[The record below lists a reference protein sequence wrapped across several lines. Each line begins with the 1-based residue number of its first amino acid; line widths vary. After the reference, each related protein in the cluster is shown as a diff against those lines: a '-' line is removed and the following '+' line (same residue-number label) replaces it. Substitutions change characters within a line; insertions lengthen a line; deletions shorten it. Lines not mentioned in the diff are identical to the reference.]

1 MTFASSDE
9 TVATVDAYGVVTIV
23 AETFDTCVIT
33 ATSVNESKTCEL
45 VVVSDSAYEVITGLS
60 LASGTVTP
68 QVVYLEVDADK
79 TCYVVLP
86 DGSVLTSTTGI
97 INTTW
102 AGAAGAVTLIVQKNT
117 TNLSMDASDF
127 IGILSINLV
136 SIGAPYCTKLT
147 GTSAPNATII
157 DASDC
162 TSLTT
167 LSAPNAT
174 AIYASG
180 CALTDVSIA
189 ALFAEL
195 VATGNEDGTLDISG
209 GTSAVYT
216 SWSGQAHSDKE
227 ALETRGWTLTY
238 TDL

>member
-102 AGAAGAVTLIVQKNT
+102 AGAAGAVTLIVPKDTVAFGMNAT
-117 TNLSMDASDF
+117 GF
-127 IGILSINLV
+127 IGILTTELTSITAQDNTLITGINAPNATFIDCSLSTSLA
-136 SIGAPYCTKLT
+136 SI
-147 GTSAPNATII
+147 SAPNATHI
-157 DASDC
+157 D
-162 TSLTT
+162 
-167 LSAPNAT
+167 
-174 AIYASG
+174 ASG
-180 CALTDVSIA
+180 CALTAVAIA
-189 ALFAEL
+189 AQLA
-195 VATGNEDGTLDISG
+195 ATIVNIADLSTIIFDFSG
-209 GTSAVYT
+209 GTNAASSTWSAQAIT
-216 SWSGQAHSDKE
+216 DAQTIGQI
-227 ALETRGWTLTY
+227 TY
-238 TDL
+238 TD